1 MINNLTE
8 GKPLKLLFF
17 FAVPMV
23 VGNLFQQL
31 YNMVDSMVVGRFVG
45 EDALAAVGSSFPV
58 VFLSVAVAAGLSMGC
73 TVVISQFFGAGKIR
87 EMKVTVSTALIS
99 LGVIGLIIMGIGELT
114 SFPLLKLLGTDPDI
128 MTDSLAYLRIYF
140 GGAVFLFLY
149 NSLNGIYNALGDSQT
164 PLKFLMV
171 SALTNIVL
179 DLLFVI
185 KFHMGVAGVAWAT
198 LIAQGISAV
207 FSLLIFLYRMRRYKS
222 AFAWFDGRELRSMLQ
237 IAVPSVLQQSTVSI
251 GMMIVQ
257 AVVNPFGTQALAGY
271 AATMRV
277 ENVFSLIFVSI
288 GNAVSPYVSQNLGA
302 GKPQRIKKGYHAA
315 LVLDVCFAALAF
327 LVIETLHMQISS
339 LFLGKDGT
347 ALAYQVSGDYM
358 RWLGYF
364 FIFMG
369 IKMATDGVL
378 RGLGIMRPFLIA
390 NMVNLAIRLSVA
402 LICAPRFGIDFVWLA
417 VPAGWFANFL
427 VSYAALRKSWPMD
440 KAVRAR

>member
-1 MINNLTE
+1 MSNDEYLITDA
-8 GKPLKLLFF
+8 PLKALTV
-17 FAVPMV
+17 FAMPMIL
-23 VGNLFQQL
+23 GSFFQQV
-31 YNMVDSMVVGRFVG
+31 YNMADSIIVGQFVG
-45 EDALAAVGSSFPV
+45 SSALAAVG
-58 VFLSVAVAAGLSMGC
+58 ACA
-73 TVVISQFFGAGKIR
+73 
-87 EMKVTVSTALIS
+87 
-99 LGVIGLIIMGIGELT
+99 
-114 SFPLLKLLGTDPDI
+114 
-128 MTDSLAYLRIYF
+128 
-140 GGAVFLFLY
+140 
-149 NSLNGIYNALGDSQT
+149 
-164 PLKFLMV
+164 
-171 SALTNIVL
+171 ALTNVFICVALGAGVGAGVLVSRYFGAKEYGKMKTIVSTSL
-179 DLLFVI
+179 ISFLLLSIILGVFGFAFSHAMMSGLQTPADILEKAVLYLRVYFVGFPFLFMYNILSTMFTSIGESKIPLGLLIFSSILNIVMDLW
-185 KFHMGVAGVAWAT
+185 MVAGLGLGVFGAALAT

-222 AFAWFDGRELRSMLQ
+222 TFAWFDGRELRSMLQ
-237 IAVPSVLQQSTVSI
+237 IAVPSVLQQSI
-251 GMMIVQ
+251 DMMIVQ

-440 KAVRAR
+440 KAVRTR